1 MQTYLVHKVSDILS
15 KQLGNEV
22 KIDSVNLKFI
32 KTLEIHNVFVSTN
45 KNKKDTILFVK
56 KLNVDVLLGETLIDQ
71 ITSLKGGKIHVD
83 NLELDGVKFNG
94 YRAINDSLFNFSFI
108 LQKFASKEKK
118 QKDSKTSNPIDL
130 KVNTLKLTNG
140 NLVFDDHYKDRRF
153 DIRFKKYLLTYEN
166 FL

>member
-94 YRAINDSLFNFSFI
+94 FYKNLHRKKKNKKIVKQAIQLI
-108 LQKFASKEKK
+108 
-118 QKDSKTSNPIDL
+118 
-130 KVNTLKLTNG
+130 
-140 NLVFDDHYKDRRF
+140 
-153 DIRFKKYLLTYEN
+153 
-166 FL
+166 